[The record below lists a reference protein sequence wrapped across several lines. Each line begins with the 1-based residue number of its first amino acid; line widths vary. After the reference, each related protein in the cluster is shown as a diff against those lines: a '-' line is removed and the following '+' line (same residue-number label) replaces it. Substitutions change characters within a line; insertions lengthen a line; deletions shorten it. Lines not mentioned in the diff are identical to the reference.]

1 MKRNP
6 CNILS
11 RSNYI
16 TKTMLQDSEI
26 STSKLG
32 KALEF
37 TNVMVWLAKQK
48 INSRY
53 WLVELEKSRNEGF

>member
-1 MKRNP
+1 
-6 CNILS
+6 
-11 RSNYI
+11 
-16 TKTMLQDSEI
+16 MLQDSEI